1 VKLWAI
7 VPVKPLHRGKTRLSG
22 VLSEADRYALNI
34 SLLVRTLEVLKAS
47 KSIYQVALI
56 SRDPAAL
63 AIGEDCD
70 VEVLREEGEPGLN
83 PALQSAARQISA
95 AHPDGLLILPADLP
109 LIQPADINA
118 MAESAT
124 VPPVVVIA
132 PDRHG
137 SGTNAL
143 VLRPADQ
150 IEFTFGIGSFAR
162 HCQAARSA
170 GASLRIADQ
179 PAVGL
184 DLDMPEDLE
193 LLREMEFHLPGFN
206 LPAIL
211 SIPWR
216 NL

>member
-1 VKLWAI
+1 MKLWAI
-7 VPVKPLHRGKTRLSG
+7 VPVKPLHRGKSRLAG

-34 SLLVRTLEVLKAS
+34 SLLVRTLEVLKAAPA
-47 KSIYQVALI
+47 IHQVALI

-70 VEVLREEGEPGLN
+70 VETLREEGKPGLN
-83 PALQSAARQISA
+83 PALESAVAQISA
-95 AHPDGLLILPADLP
+95 EQPDGVLILPADLP
-109 LIQPADINA
+109 MIQPADIEYLANR
-118 MAESAT
+118 AEKA
-124 VPPVVVIA
+124 PVIVIA
-132 PDRHG
+132 PDRRG

-143 VLRPADQ
+143 LLRPAKQ
-150 IEFTFGIGSFAR
+150 IAFGFGVGSFSR
-162 HCQAARSA
+162 HCQAAESA
-170 GASLRIADQ
+170 GAELAVVDQ
-179 PAVGL
+179 PALGL

>member
-1 VKLWAI
+1 MKLWAI
-7 VPVKPLHRGKTRLSG
+7 VPVKPLHRGKSRLAG

-47 KSIYQVALI
+47 RSIYQVALV

-63 AIGEDCD
+63 AIGDDCD
-70 VEVLREEGEPGLN
+70 VEVLREEGDPGLN
-83 PALQSAARQISA
+83 PALQSAARQISSV
-95 AHPDGLLILPADLP
+95 HPDGLLILPADLP
-109 LIQPADINA
+109 LIQPADIDA
-118 MAESAT
+118 LADLAAT
-124 VPPVVVIA
+124 PPVVVIA

-143 VLRPADQ
+143 LLKPADQ
-150 IEFTFGIGSFAR
+150 IEFTFGLGSFSR
-162 HCQAARSA
+162 HCQAVRSL
-170 GASLRIADQ
+170 GVDLRIADQ

-193 LLREMEFHLPGFN
+193 LLREMEFHLPGTH
-206 LPAIL
+206 LPAVL